1 MKNVYTVKQVN
12 SYIKNMFNQDFMLN
26 RIYVKGE
33 VSNCKYHTS
42 GHIYFSL
49 KDESG
54 TIACIMFAGSRSG
67 LSFRMQ
73 EGQQVIVL
81 GYISVYERDGRY
93 QLYAREIVRD
103 GAGALYEK
111 FEALKKELAEMGMFA
126 PEYKQPIPAYARTVG
141 IVTAPTGAAVRDI
154 INIAHRRNPFVQ
166 LILYPALVQGEEA
179 PQSIVRGI
187 RALETYG
194 VDVMIVGRG
203 GGSMEDLWAFN
214 EECVAR
220 AVFECSVP
228 VISAV
233 GHETDTTIIDFVA
246 DLRAPTPS
254 AAAELAV
261 YEYRAAREQME
272 IYRNE
277 MKNAVSAKITAAR
290 IRAERSASRLRIAH
304 PRQKLDEKRQYALD
318 LENRLKN
325 EMNRKLTRDRHRL
338 ELCVEKMRILSPLSR
353 LSSGYGYIQE
363 DDGRGVTRID
373 QVSEGDYITAYVSD
387 GRIRAQVVS
396 REAFTY
402 PVNRT
407 EK

>member
-1 MKNVYTVKQVN
+1 MKNVYTVRQVN
-12 SYIKNMFNQDFMLN
+12 SYIKNMFSQDFMLN

-126 PEYKQPIPAYARTVG
+126 PEYKQPIPLYVRTVG

-154 INIAHRRNPFVQ
+154 INIAKRRNPFVQ
-166 LILYPALVQGEEA
+166 LILYPALVQGEGA
-179 PQSIVRGI
+179 AQSIVRGI
-187 RALETYG
+187 QALEKQG
-194 VDVMIVGRG
+194 VDVIIAGRG

-272 IYRNE
+272 VYRNA
-277 MKNAVSAKITAAR
+277 MKKAAAVKITAAR
-290 IRAERSASRLRIAH
+290 IKAERAAARLRIAH
-304 PRQKLDEKRQYALD
+304 PRQKLDEKRQYAVD

-338 ELCVEKMRILSPLSR
+338 EVCVEKMKILSPLSR
-353 LSSGYGYIQE
+353 LSSGYAYMQGP
-363 DDGRGVTRID
+363 DGQGVTRID
-373 QVSEGDYITAYVSD
+373 QVSEKDYITAYVSD
-387 GRIRAQVVS
+387 GRIRARVVS
-396 REAFTY
+396 REAFDY
-402 PVNRT
+402 PVSGA
-407 EK
+407 EE

>member
-1 MKNVYTVKQVN
+1 
-12 SYIKNMFNQDFMLN
+12 
-26 RIYVKGE
+26 
-33 VSNCKYHTS
+33 
-42 GHIYFSL
+42 
-49 KDESG
+49 
-54 TIACIMFAGSRSG
+54 
-67 LSFRMQ
+67 
-73 EGQQVIVL
+73 
-81 GYISVYERDGRY
+81 
-93 QLYAREIVRD
+93 
-103 GAGALYEK
+103 
-111 FEALKKELAEMGMFA
+111 
-126 PEYKQPIPAYARTVG
+126 
-141 IVTAPTGAAVRDI
+141 
-154 INIAHRRNPFVQ
+154 
-166 LILYPALVQGEEA
+166 
-179 PQSIVRGI
+179 
-187 RALETYG
+187 
-194 VDVMIVGRG
+194 
-203 GGSMEDLWAFN
+203 MEDLWAFN

-233 GHETDTTIIDFVA
+233 GHETDTTIADYVA
-246 DLRAPTPS
+246 DLRAPTPSGAAELAVADIRAPTPS

-325 EMNRKLTRDRHRL
+325 EMNRKLIRDRHRL